1 MSYLEGIPDKAI
13 RRFDKSP
20 SKEATYRQIA
30 TSTLLSYG
38 IFPQTTEGIEE
49 AKRFIA
55 SQDEMLLPS
64 ELPNYYE
71 GIDSDLLTGKET
83 AGIINI
89 RETLKEF
96 YGFSNAIVDTREGN
110 VSVYKPEDK
119 FVDDKKEFADDT
131 MRSFEDA
138 LEEKSDEIMAP
149 VDALIQAD
157 KERFERFKAEE
168 AERVKQRI
176 AELNKPEP
184 EQPKKFKEGSFEFKL
199 PPAHYIQGQAGR
211 WEIEFESDVDHAIY
225 FSGKPVAG
233 TGKERSA
240 KQKEALEWLKSLGI
254 SYGDIL
260 DHRKKI
266 LQAIRDTIAV
276 PGTQEQYP
284 YLYIDSV
291 DKDFDMEDPEE
302 EPEGLDDLL
311 NIINDEGEEPEE
323 DEQEV
328 PGELDALLAEVK
340 QEAEKEQ
347 VSDDQSKEVDD
358 ILADMPS
365 SIQEE
370 LADLINKRKKEE
382 PKKKGYTTNTQ
393 LLKSITQTMAAVS
406 GQLEQVNKSL
416 VEQNELL
423 QKNIDINLASLE
435 ALKMQDDILVSK
447 FDALMQAFNAQSA
460 AQDEARENL
469 EDMKSESDLE
479 NQRKAA
485 GYEDPEDLRGT
496 KKGGGRLGR
505 ITRFFRNKLLRK
517 LYRKSPKA
525 LRRMRQRVR
534 RVQRLPRRLR
544 TRATNSIMRRLPNS
558 AQRIAMSSGARG
570 GATRALRGLRSARIP
585 GLNVAL
591 SAWEYSERKKAGQ
604 TETQALVGTG
614 AGLAGGLAG
623 AAAGGKAGAAAGA
636 AIGALFGGVG
646 AIPGAAIGGA
656 IGALL
661 GGFAAGSLA
670 AGAADMATGADKF
683 ETGTKPGTAMLHGTE
698 LVVDK
703 DKLDDPFQ
711 QTAATILG
719 ATMQF
724 VQALGPAGADVAPV
738 INSEAAPLIKKF
750 GMSNALASTTIGG
763 SIPTVRF
770 PTKDGLPRGE
780 RFEGMSSDDIEK
792 LLPKNDTFDKLMRI
806 FDPAGKFVGVLDS
819 LGRALRN
826 PFMPVENYDGTGVVG
841 DLKGKIVNPMEGGEL
856 QDYPGAKFGA
866 PRPGGRIHKGRDLI
880 GPPGMQVVAAMPG
893 KVTQMYPVGYLPSGG
908 MSQGIVIEHANNMVT
923 KYLHVDPGVQV
934 GDEVKA
940 GQKIATITDTDDIS
954 SAPHLHFELLVNGVH
969 VDPDAP
975 GQSILKNAHTLEE
988 IQSGSVAGLSL
999 EPDAALEAYTE
1010 APGQTTTTEEI
1021 ETPTMSETDRRRAA
1035 RRSTRPS
1042 KPTTAP
1048 TPAVTAP
1055 VQKDMRIEMINM
1067 EGDEEEQSLI
1077 IYNMPAPPP
1086 QAAQMGIELT
1096 PTGDGTTY
1104 YTANKEYDVKLLEK
1118 LRLALQ

>member
-1 MSYLEGIPDKAI
+1 MNIPGKAI
-13 RRFDKSP
+13 KKLDRFS
-20 SKEATYRQIA
+20 SRYGIYRDIA
-30 TSTLLSYG
+30 TSDLLAYG
-38 IFPQTTEGIEE
+38 IFPQTTEGIEK
-49 AKRFIA
+49 AKKFVDTL
-55 SQDEMLLPS
+55 DEILLPS
-64 ELPNYYE
+64 ELPNYYD
-71 GIDSDLLTGKET
+71 GIDSDLLVGKET

-89 RETLKEF
+89 KETLKEF
-96 YGFSNAIVDTREGN
+96 YGFNNEIVDTR

-131 MRSFEDA
+131 MRSYEDA
-138 LEEKSDEIMAP
+138 LEEKSDEIMDA

-157 KERFERFKAEE
+157 KERFEKFKAEE

-176 AELNKPEP
+176 EEINKPEP

-225 FSGKPVAG
+225 FCGKPVAG

-254 SYGDIL
+254 PYGDIL

-276 PGTQEQYP
+276 PGTEEQYP
-284 YLYIDSV
+284 YLYVDSV

-311 NIINDEGEEPEE
+311 GMINDEGEDPEE

-347 VSDDQSKEVDD
+347 VSDDQSKQVDD

-370 LADLINKRKKEE
+370 LAELINKKKKEE

-423 QKNIDINLASLE
+423 QKNIDINLTSLE
-435 ALKMQDDILVSK
+435 ALKMQDDILESK

-460 AQDEARENL
+460 AQDEAREKL
-469 EDMKSESDLE
+469 EDMKSETDLE

-485 GYEDPEDLRGT
+485 GYEDPADLRGT
-496 KKGGGRLGR
+496 KRSGGSRTGR
-505 ITRFFRNKLLRK
+505 IARFFRNKLLRK
-517 LYRKSPKA
+517 LYRKSPKR

-534 RVQRLPRRLR
+534 RVQRLPKQLR
-544 TRATNSIMRRLPNS
+544 TRATNSIMKRLPKS
-558 AQRIAMSSGARG
+558 AQRIAVSSGARG
-570 GATRALRGLRSARIP
+570 GATRALRGLRGARVP

-591 SAWEYSERKKAGQ
+591 SAWEYSERKKEGQ
-604 TETQALVGTG
+604 SETQALVGTG
-614 AGLAGGLAG
+614 AGVAGGLAG
-623 AAAGGKAGAAAGA
+623 AAAGGKAGAAVGA
-636 AIGALFGGVG
+636 AIGVLFGGVG
-646 AIPGAAIGGA
+646 AVPGAAIGGA

-661 GGFAAGSLA
+661 GGFAAGNLA
-670 AGAADMATGADKF
+670 AGAADKVTGADKF

-724 VQALGPAGADVAPV
+724 VQAMGPAGADVAPI

-750 GMSNALASTTIGG
+750 GMSNALASTNIGG
-763 SIPTVRF
+763 SMPTVRF
-770 PTKDGLPRGE
+770 PTKSGLPRGE
-780 RFEGMSSDDIEK
+780 RFEGMSSDDIEA
-792 LLPKNDTFDKLMRI
+792 LLPKNETFDKLMRI
-806 FDPAGKFVGVLDS
+806 FDPSGKFLNVLDS

-826 PFMPVENYDGTGVVG
+826 PFVPVENYDGTGVIG

-1021 ETPTMSETDRRRAA
+1021 ETPAMSETDRRRAA
-1035 RRSTRPS
+1035 RRSTPSSRP
-1042 KPTTAP
+1042 TP

-1055 VQKDMRIEMINM
+1055 VQKDMRIEMVNM

-1096 PTGDGTTY
+1096 PTGDGTTF